1 MEFTFLLKKIIAM
14 ALMPLPIGMLLFL
27 IGIIYLYKQNFIRA
41 KIILSLTFL
50 WIFLISYE
58 PLVNTI
64 LHKYESKYP
73 ALLEVPTDIQ
83 YIYVLGNTH
92 HTDKTQPITSQV
104 SEIASIRL
112 AEGIRLYHLL
122 DEKPTIIVSG
132 YSGLFDP
139 TPGAVMQQKLALSLG
154 VKAGHIHMEPL
165 PQDTHEEAMAAKKYI
180 GKKPFALV
188 TSASHMQ
195 RALLFFQHEGLHPY
209 PAPTNHLANI
219 KHPNYVGIFSPSALR
234 RAHLVWHEILG
245 QLWQSLK
252 GIS

>member
-1 MEFTFLLKKIIAM
+1 MFI
-14 ALMPLPIGMLLFL
+14 MPLPIGMLLFL
-27 IGIIYLYKQNFIRA
+27 IGILYLFKQNFIRA
-41 KIILSLTFL
+41 KIILSLTFI

-58 PLVNTI
+58 PLVDTI

-73 ALLEVPTDIQ
+73 ALLKVPKDIQ

-92 HTDKTQPITSQV
+92 HTDNTQPITSQV
-104 SEIASIRL
+104 SEIASMRL
-112 AEGIRLYHLL
+112 NEGIRLYHLL

-139 TPGAVMQQKLALSLG
+139 TPGAVMQQKLALALG

-165 PQDTHEEAMAAKKYI
+165 PKDTQEEAMAAKKYL
-180 GKKPFALV
+180 GEKPFVLV

-195 RALLFFQHEGLHPY
+195 RALKFFENEGLHPI

-219 KHPNYVGIFSPSALR
+219 KNPNYAGIFSPSALR
-234 RAHLVWHEILG
+234 KAHIVWHEILG
-245 QLWQSLK
+245 QLWQKVK
-252 GIS
+252 GI